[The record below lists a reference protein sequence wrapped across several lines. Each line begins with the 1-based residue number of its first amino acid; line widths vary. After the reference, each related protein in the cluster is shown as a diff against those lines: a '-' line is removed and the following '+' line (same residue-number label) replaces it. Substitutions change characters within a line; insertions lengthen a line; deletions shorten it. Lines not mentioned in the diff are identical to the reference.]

1 METSVASPPIEEVT
15 IQFVPVHMR
24 VALSPVS
31 VSEIVAQSPSVSAG
45 VTALASSPETF
56 DNVNNL
62 TSNRAVSQC
71 ERTRLCAC
79 HQILTERRVK
89 SNRCSSNRLR
99 NCRSRD
105 VRTKEGAECH
115 FLVDGV
121 PLETINNVKQVS
133 YVRRSTKLCQCCNF
147 LISHLLSPKPP
158 A

>member
-15 IQFVPVHMR
+15 IQFVLNHMR

-31 VSEIVAQSPSVSAG
+31 VSEIVDDHQAYRRCNCIDFVERN
-45 VTALASSPETF
+45 L

-62 TSNRAVSQC
+62 TSNPLKIGESS

-115 FLVDGV
+115 FLLTGV
-121 PLETINNVKQVS
+121 RARTSI
-133 YVRRSTKLCQCCNF
+133 T
-147 LISHLLSPKPP
+147 
-158 A
+158 